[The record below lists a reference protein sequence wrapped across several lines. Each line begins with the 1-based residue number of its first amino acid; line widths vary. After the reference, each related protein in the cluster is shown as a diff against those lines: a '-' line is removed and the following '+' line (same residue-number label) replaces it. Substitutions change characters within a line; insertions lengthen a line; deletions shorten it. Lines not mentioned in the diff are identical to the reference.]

1 LLQVESTNEGLPS
14 DNKVLFGDFKPIIRL
29 SEICRKR
36 WCPGEG
42 WAHLDWVEFVGRE
55 GVWEG
60 EGSEIGVQK
69 EELEGTVGE
78 SFGSDESM
86 VPDDTMELCAFES
99 PLPATVIS
107 E

>member
-1 LLQVESTNEGLPS
+1 MRVGTILIGLSLLG
-14 DNKVLFGDFKPIIRL
+14 
-29 SEICRKR
+29 
-36 WCPGEG
+36 
-42 WAHLDWVEFVGRE
+42 GRE
-55 GVWEG
+55 FGKVK
-60 EGSEIGVQK
+60 GSEIGVQK

-86 VPDDTMELCAFES
+86 VPDDTIELCAFES